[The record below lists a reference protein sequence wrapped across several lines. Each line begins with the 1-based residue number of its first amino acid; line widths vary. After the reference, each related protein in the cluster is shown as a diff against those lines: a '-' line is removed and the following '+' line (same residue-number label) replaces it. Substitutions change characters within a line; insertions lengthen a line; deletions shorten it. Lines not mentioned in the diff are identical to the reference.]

1 MLTLQKYSI
10 YVIRVITIETTI
22 LFVEKT
28 ILQMNLLHFIIV
40 IYIRAFILCLE
51 LLSLILNQFSFF
63 LKLFKKFSLLFCYS
77 IL

>member
-63 LKLFKKFSLLFCYS
+63 FKT
-77 IL
+77 I